1 MERLNIIWI
10 IIIEI
15 ILTAYAELPTPLR
28 TPQTS
33 GHSSSHI
40 SDLPLWSLNR
50 HQVMDQKSSFFIC
63 PRVSARFLHCFCTV
77 LRDAMGTL
85 TCKIRQRAQKLH
97 SEKSRCFA
105 QKQRKL
111 ETFKIRVTCPVGS
124 FNQRARDSSSLERTK
139 EKHTIDRWKCG
150 ANRGL
155 FCFYMLKMGRKMRQK
170 RDKSGKILGNRISF
184 AGARTRQPFLM
195 WTHKRPVGYIVMMKI
210 LQEGIKRALPPWNT
224 RWSALKFW
232 LAEEKPEMRI
242 FWRCRIGTHKSL
254 MHAEFAQYKSE

>member
-15 ILTAYAELPTPLR
+15 ILTAYAELPTPWELLR
-28 TPQTS
+28 RVGILLSVYQIHLC
-33 GHSSSHI
+33 GHS
-40 SDLPLWSLNR
+40 NC

-77 LRDAMGTL
+77 SRDAMGTL
-85 TCKIRQRAQKLH
+85 TCKIRQRVQKLH

-139 EKHTIDRWKCG
+139 RTINRWDK
-150 ANRGL
+150 RFVVFFVLYWLFGL
-155 FCFYMLKMGRKMRQK
+155 VPMIF
-170 RDKSGKILGNRISF
+170 SKILEVRGTKMKKIQKN
-184 AGARTRQPFLM
+184 AARFDNLKQDFLDDPQM
-195 WTHKRPVGYIVMMKI
+195 H
-210 LQEGIKRALPPWNT
+210 WNT
-224 RWSALKFW
+224 VKPTTIAAVALK
-232 LAEEKPEMRI
+232 KPA
-242 FWRCRIGTHKSL
+242 FTCCGTPL
-254 MHAEFAQYKSE
+254 